1 MLFNYLALQQQQ
13 KNQTTTTKKTN
24 QIKQKKTLKK
34 PQKKASYTDSQLI
47 ICIHIFNITT
57 TLQFQHCQQCGGNAQ
72 LCLHK
77 SVTVL
82 KEIHFFLLYLRL
94 GSTQTA
100 LWLKCSVKMKKLHL
114 KPRKQMRHFGFVIPQ
129 SFHIYHENQNHS
141 ASVSFYQ
148 SRDQPTAC
156 VFLLHSF
163 SKLNTSFRI
172 KTISK

>member
-1 MLFNYLALQQQQ
+1 MALQQQQ
-13 KNQTTTTKKTN
+13 KNPTTTTKKTN

-34 PQKKASYTDSQLI
+34 PQKKASYTDSQLL

-57 TLQFQHCQQCGGNAQ
+57 TLQFQHCQQCRGNVQ

-114 KPRKQMRHFGFVIPQ
+114 KPRKQMRHFWFCNSTIISHLSWKSK
-129 SFHIYHENQNHS
+129 SFCFSLILPVKGS
-141 ASVSFYQ
+141 ADSM
-148 SRDQPTAC
+148 C
-156 VFLLHSF
+156 VFAPF
-163 SKLNTSFRI
+163 FQQTKYFI
-172 KTISK
+172 

>member
-13 KNQTTTTKKTN
+13 KNQQQLKN
-24 QIKQKKTLKK
+24 QIKSNKKKPLKK
-34 PQKKASYTDSQLI
+34 SQKKASYTDSQLL

-82 KEIHFFLLYLRL
+82 KEIHFFLLYLHL

-100 LWLKCSVKMKKLHL
+100 LMLCENEKAASKTKKANEAFWFCNSTIISHL
-114 KPRKQMRHFGFVIPQ
+114 
-129 SFHIYHENQNHS
+129 S
-141 ASVSFYQ
+141 
-148 SRDQPTAC
+148 
-156 VFLLHSF
+156 
-163 SKLNTSFRI
+163 
-172 KTISK
+172 

>member
-1 MLFNYLALQQQQ
+1 MALQQQQ
-13 KNQTTTTKKTN
+13 KNPTTTTKKTN
-24 QIKQKKTLKK
+24 QIKQKKPLKK
-34 PQKKASYTDSQLI
+34 PQKKASYTDSQLL

-57 TLQFQHCQQCGGNAQ
+57 TLQFQHCQQCRGNVQ

-114 KPRKQMRHFGFVIPQ
+114 KPRKQMRHFWFCNSTIISHLSWKSK
-129 SFHIYHENQNHS
+129 SFCFSLILPVKGS
-141 ASVSFYQ
+141 ADSL
-148 SRDQPTAC
+148 C
-156 VFLLHSF
+156 VFAPF
-163 SKLNTSFRI
+163 FQQTKYFI
-172 KTISK
+172 